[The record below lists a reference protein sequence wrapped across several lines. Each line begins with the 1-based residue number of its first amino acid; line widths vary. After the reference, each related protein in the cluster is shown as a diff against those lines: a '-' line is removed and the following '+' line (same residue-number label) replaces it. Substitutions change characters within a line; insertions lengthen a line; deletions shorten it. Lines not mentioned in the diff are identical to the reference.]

1 MDDQKT
7 VLPSGLC
14 VVSLRIPD
22 RRSVS
27 VGVWLRNG
35 ARDEPPEWLGIS
47 HFIEHMMFK
56 GTARRDARAIA
67 QSLESLGGHLDAFTG
82 REQVCYYARALS
94 EHLPQAVDVL
104 ADIVCHSRFAPAD
117 VAREK
122 NVVREEICAA
132 EDNPDDR
139 VGEMLAALVW
149 GDHGLGR
156 PILGTLATLDGLT
169 DAELRAYFRG
179 RYRAENIVVAAAGGL
194 EHPALM
200 DLVSRHFD
208 LPADPPQTLSGAPP
222 AYAPAA
228 RVEAR
233 EDLQQLY
240 LSLGTRAL
248 PFGDPSR
255 YPLAVLNA
263 LLGGGMSS
271 RLFQS
276 VREEAGLAYSVY
288 STTEFNRDT
297 GALGVHLGVAP
308 DRGREAL
315 ALVRRELE
323 TLATAGAPK
332 DEVEAAKAQ
341 LRGSLLMA
349 QESVTN
355 RMHHLAGEEIYLGRY
370 SSPEEHVRQIERVT
384 DGEVAEA
391 ASRFLEPTGFCL
403 AALGPRGGPMISEG
417 DWAGAG

>member
-1 MDDQKT
+1 VDHEKT

-14 VVSLRIPD
+14 IVSVRIPD

-56 GTARRDARAIA
+56 GTTRRDARAIA
-67 QSLESLGGHLDAFTG
+67 QSLESIGGHLDAFTG

-104 ADIVCHSRFAPAD
+104 ADIVCHSRFDAAD
-117 VAREK
+117 VARERS
-122 NVVREEICAA
+122 VVREEICAA

-139 VGEMLAALVW
+139 VGEMLSALVW

-156 PILGTLATLDGLT
+156 PILGTLATLDALT
-169 DAELRAYFRG
+169 PTELHAYFRR
-179 RYRAENIVVAAAGGL
+179 RYRAENVVVAAAGGL
-194 EHPALM
+194 EHATLV
-200 DLVSRHFD
+200 DLACRHFE
-208 LPADPPQTLSGAPP
+208 LPSDAPQPLSDAPP

-228 RVEAR
+228 RVETR

-240 LSLGTRAL
+240 LSVGTRAL
-248 PFGDPSR
+248 PFGDPAR

-288 STTEFNRDT
+288 SATEYHRDT
-297 GALGVHLGVAP
+297 GTLGVHLGVAP
-308 DRGREAL
+308 ERGREAL

-323 TLATAGAPK
+323 TLAVAGAPSE
-332 DEVEAAKAQ
+332 EVEAAKAQ
-341 LRGSLLMA
+341 LRGSMLMA
-349 QESVTN
+349 QESVTS
-355 RMHHLAGEEIYLGRY
+355 RMHHLAGEEIYVGRY
-370 SSPEEHVRQIERVT
+370 SSPEEHVEQIQRVT
-384 DGEVAEA
+384 ESEVAEA
-391 ASRFLEPTGFCL
+391 ARRFLAPQGFCL
-403 AALGPRGGPMISEG
+403 AALGPRGGPEVTPG
-417 DWAGAG
+417 DWASA